1 MVASLDGDN
10 LVVHYYLGASEIW
23 PDQRGGVW
31 WERPYKSVTTVSIKY
46 IYVFDNALLAD
57 TN

>member
-23 PDQRGGVW
+23 PDQRGGLW
-31 WERPYKSVTTVSIKY
+31 WERPYKTTVSIKY